1 MTPRIAGAPFERS
14 PGLEQLLGIPRSEA
28 EDYSLEG
35 RLSVIAKL
43 KAARRA
49 EVARGRSGSWLYDL
63 NRHLNVCGALRAEY
77 DALSDFLSERH
88 QPTALLVNSDPVTL
102 ARSSGLN
109 ALHTA

>member
-1 MTPRIAGAPFERS
+1 MTPKLADAQFQRS
-14 PGLEQLLGIPRSEA
+14 PGLEQLLGIPRGEA

-63 NRHLNVCGALRAEY
+63 NRHLNLCGALRREY
-77 DALSDFLSERH
+77 DALTEFLQERH
-88 QPTALLVNSDPVTL
+88 RHLSSLENSGPVKGT
-102 ARSSGLN
+102 RSPGLN
-109 ALHTA
+109 ALRTS